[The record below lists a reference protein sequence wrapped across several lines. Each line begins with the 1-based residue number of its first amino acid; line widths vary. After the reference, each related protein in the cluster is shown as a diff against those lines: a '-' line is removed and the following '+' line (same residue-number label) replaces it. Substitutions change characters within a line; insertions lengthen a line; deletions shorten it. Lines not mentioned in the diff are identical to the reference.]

1 MSELWGCCHPVE
13 VPDPTKLSPET
24 VQWMKDVELLHKKE
38 KKLVKRKVLLK
49 LKLLRKK
56 KRHTTKFFS
65 EVNPI
70 TQV

>member
-1 MSELWGCCHPVE
+1 
-13 VPDPTKLSPET
+13 
-24 VQWMKDVELLHKKE
+24 MKDVELLHKKE